1 MQQELSA
8 KMASFLKD
16 GGLKVGS
23 VSAAITND
31 PKFSAALAAAINS
44 VISNNNNNGVEDH
57 ASAATAG
64 CSNTTMIPAL
74 AAGCSD
80 TTMQSE
86 PLDLNQ
92 ESSLSSPPTGVP
104 PHELDLAMAR
114 SDQHRSERAALGR
127 WNSG

>member
-44 VISNNNNNGVEDH
+44 VISNNNNSGVGDH
-57 ASAATAG
+57 ASD

-80 TTMQSE
+80 TTMPSE

-104 PHELDLAMAR
+104 PLELDLAMTR
-114 SDQHRSERAALGR
+114 SDQHRSERAAFGR